1 MYALKKYRFLRLFT
15 LPDPDLIKLRN
26 WLTIR
31 DNLVKHK
38 VSVLHLIENSKHAQ
52 TMAELTESLCFLK
65 SELDDCIAKIKQ
77 IENQIETIVSSNT
90 ELAANDKLLTSIPGI
105 GLLNAVLLLC
115 VTDNFTRFNDHR
127 KFASFCGVAPFE
139 HSSGTSTCTSHL
151 ANREV
156 KVNLTRAAITAVKWD
171 ELLKKYYRRKIDDG
185 KHKVSVINAVRAKLI
200 ARCFAVVKHQTAF
213 VKLVA

>member
-1 MYALKKYRFLRLFT
+1 
-15 LPDPDLIKLRN
+15 
-26 WLTIR
+26 
-31 DNLVKHK
+31 
-38 VSVLHLIENSKHAQ
+38 
-52 TMAELTESLCFLK
+52 MAELTESLCFLK

-77 IENQIETIVSSNT
+77 IEHQIETIVSSNT
-90 ELAANDKLLTSIPGI
+90 ELAANYKLLTSIPGI

-127 KFASFCGVAPFE
+127 KFTSFYGVAPFE
-139 HSSGTSTCTSHL
+139 HSSGTSIRGKTCTSHL

-171 ELLKKYYRRKIDDG
+171 EQLKKYYRRKIDDG
-185 KHKVSVINAVRAKLI
+185 KHKASVINAVRAKLI
-200 ARCFAVVKHQTAF
+200 ARYFAVVKRQTAF